1 MLMELVII
9 LFIVSA
15 IALPLQLAL
24 IKRFYALLIW
34 VMITGIFIF
43 LMHTRAIR
51 QSYSLFEQQL
61 ANADL
66 MGNLMV
72 LQIIEAI
79 GGILLTIY
87 LLRLHHGETMKR
99 GYVFFKY
106 FPGVVP
112 FVALFYFESY
122 LFLNIQMFE
131 FQTLGWIF
139 AGAFMMVIFGLA
151 YLFRWLLEDYDIML
165 EMKFFLHIIQMII
178 ALIISVQMFRLQVPA
193 RMEYMPLGQTLIIFG
208 AAFMVIVLGVFYYY
222 FKSNRL
228 IKKQYE

>member
-15 IALPLQLAL
+15 IVLPLQLAL
-24 IKRFYALLIW
+24 IRRFYAVLLWILS
-34 VMITGIFIF
+34 TGVFIF

-51 QSYSLFEQQL
+51 QSYALFEQQL

-79 GGILLTIY
+79 GGIRLTIY

-131 FQTLGWIF
+131 FQTLGWII
-139 AGAFMMVIFGLA
+139 AGSFMVVIFGLT
-151 YLFRWLLEDYDIML
+151 YLFRWLLADYDIML
-165 EMKFFLHIIQMII
+165 EMKFFLHILQMIV
-178 ALIISVQMFRLQVPA
+178 ALIISVQMFRLQVPDKT
-193 RMEYMPLGQTLIIFG
+193 EYLPLGQMLIIFG
-208 AAFMVIVLGVFYYY
+208 AAFMLIVLGIFYYN

-228 IKKQYE
+228 NKKQYE